1 MKKIVIFLALFI
13 SAECLAQNPNPN
25 QNNNQ
30 DKPAGNAKVAQ
41 GAPKSDYRPPALTV
55 EEKIQIEK
63 NTAEQK
69 EFEAILK
76 KLTPAEN
83 KKFQKINQDFG
94 FKMME
99 YSKNLDDEIVKISKL
114 RNLIAINTYILKGV
128 QSSDPKRPAPKEMQ
142 EFYQKQINAY
152 QKLSPEQKTLVKKE
166 LIKFRKN
173 INALEKKRRQEFKTL
188 LKKDISFF
196 KERETEKEIEDDN
209 KF

>member
-13 SAECLAQNPNPN
+13 SAESFAQNPN

-30 DKPAGNAKVAQ
+30 ARPADNKKVLQ
-41 GAPKSDYRPPALTV
+41 APKSDYKAPELTP
-55 EEKIQIEK
+55 EEKIQLEK
-63 NTAEQK
+63 NIAEQK

-76 KLTPAEN
+76 NLTPAEN
-83 KKFQKINQDFG
+83 KKFQKANQDFG
-94 FKMME
+94 LKMME
-99 YSKNLDDEIVKISKL
+99 YSKNLDDEILKISKL
-114 RNLIAINTYILKGV
+114 RNLMSINTYILKGV
-128 QSSDPKRPAPKEMQ
+128 QNSDPKRPAPKEMQ

-152 QKLSPEQKTLVKKE
+152 QKLSPQQKILVKKE

>member
-13 SAECLAQNPNPN
+13 SAESFAQNPN

-30 DKPAGNAKVAQ
+30 ARPADNKKVVQAS
-41 GAPKSDYRPPALTV
+41 KSDFKAPELTP
-55 EEKIQIEK
+55 EEKIQLEK
-63 NTAEQK
+63 NIAEQK

-76 KLTPAEN
+76 NLTPAEN
-83 KKFQKINQDFG
+83 KKFQKANQDFG
-94 FKMME
+94 LKMME
-99 YSKNLDDEIVKISKL
+99 YSKNLDDEILKISKL

-128 QSSDPKRPAPKEMQ
+128 QNSDPKRPAPKEMQ
-142 EFYQKQINAY
+142 AFYQKQINAY
-152 QKLSPEQKTLVKKE
+152 QKLSPQQKILVKKE

>member
-1 MKKIVIFLALFI
+1 MKKIIICLALFI
-13 SAECLAQNPNPN
+13 SAESFAQNPN

-30 DKPAGNAKVAQ
+30 VRPAGNAKVAQ
-41 GAPKSDYRPPALTV
+41 APKSDYKVPELTP

-69 EFEAILK
+69 EFEDALK
-76 KLTPAEN
+76 SLTPAQN
-83 KKFQKINQDFG
+83 KKFQKTNQDFG
-94 FKMME
+94 LKMME
-99 YSKNLDDEIVKISKL
+99 YTKTLDDEILKISKL
-114 RNLIAINTYILKGV
+114 RNLIAINTYILKGA
-128 QSSDPKRPAPKEMQ
+128 QSSDPRRPLPKEMQ

-173 INALEKKRRQEFKTL
+173 INVLEKKRRQEFKIL
-188 LKKDISFF
+188 FKKDLSFF

>member
-1 MKKIVIFLALFI
+1 MKKIVIFLVFFI
-13 SAECLAQNPNPN
+13 SAESFAQNPNPN

-30 DKPAGNAKVAQ
+30 VRPVANTKVVQASNP
-41 GAPKSDYRPPALTV
+41 GYRPHEFTP

-69 EFEAILK
+69 EFDGILK
-76 KLTPAEN
+76 SLTPEQN
-83 KKFQKINQDFG
+83 KKFQKANQDFG

-99 YSKNLDDEIVKISKL
+99 YSKNLDDEILKISKL
-114 RNLIAINTYILKGV
+114 RNLIAINTYILKGA

-173 INALEKKRRQEFKTL
+173 VNALEKKRRQELKILF
-188 LKKDISFF
+188 KKDLSFF
-196 KERETEKEIEDDN
+196 KETETEKEIEDDN

>member
-13 SAECLAQNPNPN
+13 SAESFAQNPN

-30 DKPAGNAKVAQ
+30 ARPADNKKVVQAS
-41 GAPKSDYRPPALTV
+41 KSDFKAPELTP
-55 EEKIQIEK
+55 EEKIQLEK
-63 NTAEQK
+63 NIAEQK

-76 KLTPAEN
+76 NLTPAEN
-83 KKFQKINQDFG
+83 KKFQKANQDFG
-94 FKMME
+94 LKMME
-99 YSKNLDDEIVKISKL
+99 YSKNLDDEILKISKL

-128 QSSDPKRPAPKEMQ
+128 QNSDPKRPAPKEMQ

-152 QKLSPEQKTLVKKE
+152 QKLSPQQKILVKKE

>member
-13 SAECLAQNPNPN
+13 SAESFAQNPN

-30 DKPAGNAKVAQ
+30 ARPADNKKVVQAS
-41 GAPKSDYRPPALTV
+41 KSDFKAPELTP
-55 EEKIQIEK
+55 EEKIQLEK
-63 NTAEQK
+63 NIAEQK

-76 KLTPAEN
+76 NLTPAEN
-83 KKFQKINQDFG
+83 KKFQKANQDFG
-94 FKMME
+94 LKMME
-99 YSKNLDDEIVKISKL
+99 YSKNLDDEILKISKL
-114 RNLIAINTYILKGV
+114 RNLISINTYILKGV
-128 QSSDPKRPAPKEMQ
+128 QNSDPKRPVPKEMQ

-152 QKLSPEQKTLVKKE
+152 QKLSPQQKILVKKE

>member
-1 MKKIVIFLALFI
+1 MKKIIICLALFI
-13 SAECLAQNPNPN
+13 SAESFAQNPN

-30 DKPAGNAKVAQ
+30 VRPTGNVKVVQ
-41 GAPKSDYRPPALTV
+41 APKSDYKVPELTP

-76 KLTPAEN
+76 NLTPAEN
-83 KKFQKINQDFG
+83 KKFQKTNQDFG
-94 FKMME
+94 LKMME
-99 YSKNLDDEIVKISKL
+99 YSKNLDDEILKISKL

-128 QSSDPKRPAPKEMQ
+128 QNPGSKRSVPKEMQ

-152 QKLSPEQKTLVKKE
+152 QKLSPEQKILVKKE
-166 LIKFRKN
+166 LIKYRKN
-173 INALEKKRRQEFKTL
+173 INALEKKRRQELKTL
-188 LKKDISFF
+188 FKKDISFF

>member
-13 SAECLAQNPNPN
+13 SAECLAQNPN

-30 DKPAGNAKVAQ
+30 IKPDANTKVVQ
-41 GAPKSDYRPPALTV
+41 VRNTDYKAPELTA
-55 EEKIQIEK
+55 EEKIQNEK
-63 NTAEQK
+63 YIAEQK
-69 EFEAILK
+69 DFENILK
-76 KLTPAEN
+76 SLTPAQN
-83 KKFQKINQDFG
+83 KKFQKANQDFG

-99 YSKNLDDEIVKISKL
+99 YTKSLDDETLKISKL

-128 QSSDPKRPAPKEMQ
+128 QVQRPGGSIPKEMQ
-142 EFYQKQINAY
+142 DFYQKQINAY
-152 QKLSPEQKTLVKKE
+152 QKLSPQQKILVKKE

-173 INALEKKRRQEFKTL
+173 INALEKKRRQDFKIL
-188 LKKDISFF
+188 LKKDLSIF